1 MQLCGY
7 FSTSLYFLTEREN
20 DSNAASIQAA
30 TLEVRIFSSHSFSI
44 NNLNPQD
51 LGAGRKA
58 QPLCV
63 LPYCPR
69 HTAQLNVCPDGLLSE
84 LFVNV
89 SPAVVYLLR
98 TDKFSH
104 ILL

>member
-7 FSTSLYFLTEREN
+7 FSTLYFLTEREN

-51 LGAGRKA
+51 LGVGRKA

-69 HTAQLNVCPDGLLSE
+69 HTAQLNVCPRWVAFRALCQRQSSSR
-84 LFVNV
+84 VR
-89 SPAVVYLLR
+89 LR

>member
-1 MQLCGY
+1 MLHLSKLLHWKRESLALVLSQLAI
-7 FSTSLYFLTEREN
+7 T
-20 DSNAASIQAA
+20 
-30 TLEVRIFSSHSFSI
+30 I

-58 QPLCV
+58 QPLRV
-63 LPYCPR
+63 LLYCPR

-84 LFVNV
+84 LFVNI